1 MSKQQVSNIRY
12 IVGVTGG
19 IGSGKSTVTDLF
31 AEHGIQVVDADI
43 VAREVVEPGSDGLQQ
58 VTSAFGAKVLLAN
71 GELNRQALREIV
83 FSNEDAKQRLNA
95 ILHPLIRT
103 QMWNQLQKTQSEYC
117 ILSAPLLFENNMQ
130 GLTDTNLVVDVS
142 EQTQLERT
150 LQRDGGNTATI
161 KGIMASQF
169 SQKQRLE
176 LADDIIDNSKDKSWL
191 VHQVNDL
198 HKKYTKKAQAKLKQT

>member
-1 MSKQQVSNIRY
+1 MSKQQISNIRY

-31 AEHGIQVVDADI
+31 AEHGIQVVDADV
-43 VAREVVEPGSDGLQQ
+43 VAREVVAPGSNGLQQ
-58 VTSAFGAKVLLAN
+58 VVSAFGSKVLLAN

-103 QMWNQLQKTQSEYC
+103 QMWNQLQNTQSEYC
-117 ILSAPLLFENNMQ
+117 ILAAPLLFENNMQ
-130 GLTDTNLVVDVS
+130 GLTDINLVVDVS

-150 LQRDGGNTATI
+150 LQRDGGNIATI